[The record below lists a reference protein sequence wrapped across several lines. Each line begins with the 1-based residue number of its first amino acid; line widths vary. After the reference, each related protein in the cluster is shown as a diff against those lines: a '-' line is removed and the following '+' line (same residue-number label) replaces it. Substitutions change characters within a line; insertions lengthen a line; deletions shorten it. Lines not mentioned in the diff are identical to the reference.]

1 MSLST
6 LKVEDLI
13 AKSGVKNIDKECSDN
28 DILEFGD
35 FCDPWELVGKY
46 LRLGE
51 SELSAIAEDN
61 RTVSLRRLGV
71 LQKWK
76 SKLAFKATYRVLIDA
91 LLKCGK
97 AHQALQVCQILAQR
111 EGRPQI
117 HYYVPA
123 ASC

>member
-1 MSLST
+1 MS

-13 AKSGVKNIDKECSDN
+13 AESGVKNIDKECSDN

-35 FCDPWELVGKY
+35 FCDPWELVGTY
-46 LRLGE
+46 LQLNQAE
-51 SELSAIAEDN
+51 ISAIAEDY
-61 RTVSLRRLGV
+61 RRVSLRRLGV

>member
-1 MSLST
+1 MALT
-6 LKVEDLI
+6 LEVEDLI

-35 FCDPWELVGKY
+35 FCDPWELVGKH
-46 LRLGE
+46 LPLSQAE
-51 SELSAIAEDN
+51 ISAIAEDN
-61 RTVSLRRLGV
+61 RTASLRRLGV

-91 LLKCGK
+91 LLKSGN
-97 AHQALQVCQILAQR
+97 ADLALKVCQILAQR